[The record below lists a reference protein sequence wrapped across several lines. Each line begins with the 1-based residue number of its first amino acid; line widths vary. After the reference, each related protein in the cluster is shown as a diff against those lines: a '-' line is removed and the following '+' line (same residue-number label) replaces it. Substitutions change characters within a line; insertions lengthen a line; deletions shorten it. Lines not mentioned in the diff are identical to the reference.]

1 MNISEESLKYLANLF
16 NGDIEKFYTYKNGP
30 KIFRFFNK
38 YFNYNDFYS
47 FNNTYPSRWKI
58 TYNKIVELWN
68 KDLFNKF
75 ITIILSISYLKIEY
89 PEKNVDDLSRLSKDI
104 IEKINKVFDN
114 DNNKIVKFSDCFKI
128 LPINEDER
136 FLGEGGYA
144 CCYYIISKNLVE
156 KRLKEENY
164 IDNDVVHRFKREY
177 DITKSLNDMD
187 GIIKVY
193 DFNQKNL
200 SYTMERGECDL
211 YYYIMHNELNED
223 NKKKIIYQI
232 VYIINE
238 VHKRNIIHRD
248 LSPNNIFILSGKLK
262 IADFGLGK
270 DLNAFYSHQTMKT
283 NSVGQY
289 YYCDP
294 KQFMKLKEGDK
305 LSDIYSIGKIINFI
319 MEKNPNS
326 MSHKYFS
333 VVEKATCDDLFRYK
347 NLDELMEGLKKID
360 DFKLLKEYENKFI
373 LKIEKKELL
382 DEVDIQYIKSFNA
395 FKMFNMIKNI
405 NFRIMFVELK
415 EKELIDEKTF
425 LEKLEYLNEYYKN
438 NFNEHESYDNI
449 GYFGMAILFS
459 KCSYISKEIAI
470 KFINYAINHNR
481 YYFIEMVKKEVIGN
495 IDPTLEEKLEKVF

>member
-1 MNISEESLKYLANLF
+1 
-16 NGDIEKFYTYKNGP
+16 
-30 KIFRFFNK
+30 
-38 YFNYNDFYS
+38 
-47 FNNTYPSRWKI
+47 
-58 TYNKIVELWN
+58 
-68 KDLFNKF
+68 
-75 ITIILSISYLKIEY
+75 
-89 PEKNVDDLSRLSKDI
+89 
-104 IEKINKVFDN
+104 
-114 DNNKIVKFSDCFKI
+114 
-128 LPINEDER
+128 
-136 FLGEGGYA
+136 
-144 CCYYIISKNLVE
+144 
-156 KRLKEENY
+156 
-164 IDNDVVHRFKREY
+164 
-177 DITKSLNDMD
+177 MD

-248 LSPNNIFILSGKLK
+248 LSPNSIFILSGKLK
-262 IADFGLGK
+262 IADFGLEK

-305 LSDIYSIGKIINFI
+305 LLDIYSIGKIINFI

-360 DFKLLKEYENKFI
+360 DFKSLKEYENKFF

-395 FKMFNMIKNI
+395 FKMFNMIKNL

-449 GYFGMAILFS
+449 GYFGMTILFS

-481 YYFIEMVKKEVIGN
+481 YYLIEMIKKEVIGN
-495 IDPTLEEKLEKVF
+495 IDQTLEEKLEKVF